1 MGGDDILAKIVST
14 DGRPIESF
22 YVELNFRNKKWLLN
36 CSYNSKHSSIEPHL
50 DSLSKSIDSL
60 SSKYDNFILLGDFNS
75 MKTFGKIYKLRN
87 LIKEPTCFKKPE
99 NPTCIDLT
107 LTNKPLSFK
116 NIHVIETGLSD
127 FQKIVVA
134 VMKMQFPKMKPQVIL
149 VIGNIRTFI
158 TKRS

>member
-1 MGGDDILAKIVST
+1 
-14 DGRPIESF
+14 
-22 YVELNFRNKKWLLN
+22 
-36 CSYNSKHSSIEPHL
+36 
-50 DSLSKSIDSL
+50 
-60 SSKYDNFILLGDFNS
+60 
-75 MKTFGKIYKLRN
+75 MKTFEKIYKLRN

-116 NIHVIETGLSD
+116 NIYVIETGLSD